1 MALWTDLVTPA
12 EATGYARAALAD
24 LEVNNTSLARWI
36 PNVEVSDISVRF
48 RKGQAGFV
56 QEAAYRAYDAEP
68 EIAGSSSGQRVTIEL
83 PALGQNRPI
92 SEYDQLRLRNASDD
106 VMRDSIFKEIGNAAR
121 AVADRTE
128 RLRGTVLATG
138 KATINQ
144 GNFISDDDFGRS
156 GTHSVT
162 AAALWSNPAVSRLS
176 DLNAW
181 SDVYAASNGGV
192 APGSMLMSRRVFRA
206 LASGSEFATLLAN
219 GATRPGIEA
228 DVRGLLTSAGLPEI
242 YIYDRSTSGGRVIA
256 DDRLMF
262 LPAPVDPNGGQ
273 SEMGSTFWGQTL
285 TSMDSAYEIS
295 GSDQPGIVVGIY
307 KNEKPP
313 MIAEVVSDAI
323 ALPVLANANL
333 SFVAKVL

>member
-24 LEVNNTSLARWI
+24 LEVNKTSLARWI

-56 QEAAYRAYDAEP
+56 QEAAFRAYDAEP
-68 EIAGSSSGQRVTIEL
+68 ELAGSSGGQRVTIEL

-92 SEYDQLRLRNASDD
+92 SEYDQLRLRNASDV
-106 VMRDSIFKEIGNAAR
+106 VMRDSILKEISNAAR
-121 AVADRTE
+121 AVADRIE
-128 RLRGTVLATG
+128 RLRGTVLSTG

-144 GNFISDDDFGRS
+144 GNYISDDDFGRAA
-156 GTHSVT
+156 GNSVT
-162 AAALWSNPAVSRLS
+162 AAALWSDPAVSRLS

-181 SDVYAASNGGV
+181 SDVYEAANAGT

-206 LASGSEFATLLAN
+206 LCAGKEFATLLAN
-219 GATRPGIEA
+219 GATRPGLES
-228 DVRGLLTSAGLPEI
+228 DVRGLLTAAGLPELF
-242 YIYDRSTSGGRVIA
+242 IYDRSTSGGRVIA
-256 DDRLMF
+256 DDRLLF
-262 LPAPVDPNGGQ
+262 LPAPTDPNGGE

-285 TSMDSAYEIS
+285 TSMDSSYGITDSE
-295 GSDQPGIVVGIY
+295 QPGVVVGAY

-313 MIAEVVSDAI
+313 MIAEVISDAI

>member
-12 EATGYARAALAD
+12 EATGYARTALAD
-24 LEVNNTSLARWI
+24 LEVNRTSLARWL
-36 PNVEVSDISVRF
+36 PNVEKSDIVVRF

-56 QEAAYRAYDAEP
+56 QDAEFRAYDAEP
-68 EIAGSSSGQRVTIEL
+68 GIAGSSGGQRVTIEL

-92 SEYDQLRLRNASDD
+92 SEYDQLRLRNATDE
-106 VMRDSIFKEIGNAAR
+106 VMRDSIFKEIENAAA
-121 AVADRTE
+121 AVAGRIE
-128 RLRGTVLATG
+128 RLRGTVLSTG

-144 GNFISDDDFGRS
+144 ANYISDDDFGRAA
-156 GTHSVT
+156 GHTVT
-162 AAALWSNPAVSRLS
+162 AASLWSDPAVSRLA

-181 SDVYAASNGGV
+181 SDIYEATNGGT

-206 LASGSEFATLLAN
+206 LASGKEFATPLAN
-219 GATRPGIEA
+219 GATRPGLEA
-228 DVRGLLTSAGLPEI
+228 DVRGLLTSAGLPELF
-242 YIYDRSTSGGRVIA
+242 IYDRSTSGGRVIS

-262 LPAPVDPNGGQ
+262 LPAPVDPNEGQ
-273 SEMGSTFWGQTL
+273 SAMGSTFWGQTL
-285 TSMDSAYEIS
+285 TSMDSTYAIASSE
-295 GSDQPGIVVGIY
+295 QPGVVVGVY